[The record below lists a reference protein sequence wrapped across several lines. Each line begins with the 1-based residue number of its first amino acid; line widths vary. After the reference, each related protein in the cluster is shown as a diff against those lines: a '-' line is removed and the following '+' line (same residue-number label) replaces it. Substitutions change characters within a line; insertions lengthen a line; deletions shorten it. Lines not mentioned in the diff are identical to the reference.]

1 MRGLGEAR
9 ESEWIGGC
17 GAGRDL
23 FAPPLVREENRL
35 RSKRGMQTVRITGI
49 EDPQVLQKPVH
60 AFFEFGWRE
69 LTALIKRNP
78 WDRAMAVNNKSVRTQ
93 DQLHV
98 HLGCVRDDIRTN
110 LDHASLSNQWSDIKL
125 HGHPFIALQVD
136 SLSRSSF
143 EILQAYLVSKGEQ
156 IGDYSLAVVG
166 RDHGKFVLLATRSA
180 AEL

>member
-1 MRGLGEAR
+1 MRGLG
-9 ESEWIGGC
+9 GGQHR
-17 GAGRDL
+17 GYALVHDTAAGKTGVFML
-23 FAPPLVREENRL
+23 FA
-35 RSKRGMQTVRITGI
+35 TARITGI

-60 AFFEFGWRE
+60 AFFEFDWRE

-78 WDRAMAVNNKSVRTQ
+78 WDLAMAVNNKSVRTQ
-93 DQLHV
+93 DQLLV

-136 SLSRSSF
+136 SLSRSPF
-143 EILQAYLVSKGEQ
+143 EILQAYLVFKGEQ
-156 IGDYSLAVVG
+156 IGDYALAVVG

-180 AEL
+180 AELVMDEGVSFHK